1 MAISNFIPEV
11 WSAAILETLRSKL
24 VFGSLC
30 NRDYEG
36 DIAEAGDT
44 VHITGITDITVKTY
58 DRTAEIDIEAASDKD
73 AGTLN
78 IDQSDYFAFY
88 VGDLNAVQA
97 KGNLT
102 GTFTNSAAYGM
113 AKKVD
118 TYIAGLMDK
127 AISKETAKINVKT
140 PADAYTAVVAA
151 GQALDEADVPD
162 EGRWIAV
169 SPAFYAMLLKDPLF
183 VSGTES
189 GHSTLLNGVVGS
201 VNGMTVVKS
210 NNVPADTAKKT
221 QSIIAGNNMATT
233 FAQQI
238 SKVEAMRMEK
248 RFADMVRGLDLYAGK
263 VVRPECL
270 AKVTLTIDPNAA

>member
-88 VGDLNAVQA
+88 VGDLDAVQA

-127 AISKETAKINVKT
+127 AISKETAKINVKPPPT
-140 PADAYTAVVAA
+140 PTPRSWRPDRLSTRPTCPTKDAGSRSA
-151 GQALDEADVPD
+151 
-162 EGRWIAV
+162 R
-169 SPAFYAMLLKDPLF
+169 
-183 VSGTES
+183 
-189 GHSTLLNGVVGS
+189 HSTRCCS
-201 VNGMTVVKS
+201 KTPCS
-210 NNVPADTAKKT
+210 FPAPNPDTPRSSTASSARST
-221 QSIIAGNNMATT
+221 A
-233 FAQQI
+233 
-238 SKVEAMRMEK
+238 
-248 RFADMVRGLDLYAGK
+248 
-263 VVRPECL
+263 
-270 AKVTLTIDPNAA
+270 